1 MNYKSICFLIAV
13 LVLAVSVASALTTP
27 YSLSG
32 HIYDSDGT
40 TPIVGAN
47 ITFTNQNSSEVIY
60 ATSTTNGEYQQDA
73 ANFPSGYYNADTIQY
88 YTVYG
93 TQTNTTTAPI
103 DTSGGGTSLNIILS
117 VATVS
122 ATATGAAIDRM
133 ANILFLLFL
142 IVVGLIFLFYSWL
155 GLEKYNYTD
164 IIAAFLSTLIFFMA
178 AYYSL
183 SVLGYGWLSLFMVM
197 LALIQIM
204 FMVVKVIDVF
214 RGITARL

>member
-1 MNYKSICFLIAV
+1 MNYKSICFLIV
-13 LVLAVSVASALTTP
+13 IFVLAVSVASALTTP

-40 TPIVGAN
+40 IPIVGAN

-73 ANFPSGYYNADTIQY
+73 ANFASGYFDADTIQY

-93 TQTNTTTAPI
+93 TQTNTTTASI
-103 DTSGGGTSLNIILS
+103 DTSGGGTSLNMVLS

-122 ATATGAAIDRM
+122 TTATGAAIDRM

-183 SVLGYGWLSLFMVM
+183 RVLGYGWLSLFMAM
-197 LALIQIM
+197 LGLIQIM